1 MDPSFD
7 PAAGM
12 VDTAGAGVESNLPDI
27 LLIVGVLI
35 VTGIVIGLIKRFV
48 PGA

>member
-7 PAAGM
+7 PASGLI
-12 VDTAGAGVESNLPDI
+12 DTAGAGIEANLPAV
-27 LLIVGVLI
+27 LVIVGVLI
-35 VTGIVIGLIKRFV
+35 VTGIVIALIKRFV